1 VKTYDLKKGTKIRL
15 RDDRRAELS
24 DSTRKLARLIRTKD
38 GPESPEMI
46 MSYEITAYLGT
57 DGAWR
62 DDVEYSKEELAQRR
76 RREQRIDS
84 CIVM

>member
-1 VKTYDLKKGTKIRL
+1 VKTYNLKKGTKIRL
-15 RDDRRAELS
+15 RDDRRAEL
-24 DSTRKLARLIRTKD
+24 RKLARLIRGKD

-46 MSYEITAYLGT
+46 RSCEITAYLGT

-76 RREQRIDS
+76 RREQRIGS